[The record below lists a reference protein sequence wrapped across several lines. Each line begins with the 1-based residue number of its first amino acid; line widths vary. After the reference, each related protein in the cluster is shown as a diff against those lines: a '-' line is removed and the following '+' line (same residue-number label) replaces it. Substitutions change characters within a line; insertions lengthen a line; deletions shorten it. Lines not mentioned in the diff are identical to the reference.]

1 MIVSISGPGFGD
13 ATRDPARIAAQVVS
27 GIGFL
32 GAGTIIQNGTNVKGL
47 TTAATIWLCGG
58 IGLACGAGYFSGAII
73 ATIVSLISLI
83 LLIKVEVK
91 ISKQSPRIMLIVN
104 GSQTNVLKDIMELST
119 TFEVE
124 IKDIRSN
131 LVKTKDGDALY
142 HITLTLNKN
151 SILNIEAF
159 ADELKNRLLPID
171 FKLYRK

>member
-1 MIVSISGPGFGD
+1 
-13 ATRDPARIAAQVVS
+13 
-27 GIGFL
+27 
-32 GAGTIIQNGTNVKGL
+32 
-47 TTAATIWLCGG
+47 
-58 IGLACGAGYFSGAII
+58 
-73 ATIVSLISLI
+73 
-83 LLIKVEVK
+83 
-91 ISKQSPRIMLIVN
+91 
-104 GSQTNVLKDIMELST
+104 MELST